1 MRKRYHDYKGY
12 ASTSNDEILNFFNPE
27 LQLKY
32 AKYATRNK
40 PKDSF
45 KRFKFA
51 KFALEFKKIERDDKT
66 KYNLFY
72 SNSKAEAITNKS
84 DLSME
89 ANHSIVPFYQTCKNL
104 LQKGQAGLLIQL

>member
-32 AKYATRNK
+32 TKYATRNK

-51 KFALEFKKIERDDKT
+51 KFF
-66 KYNLFY
+66 
-72 SNSKAEAITNKS
+72 
-84 DLSME
+84 
-89 ANHSIVPFYQTCKNL
+89 
-104 LQKGQAGLLIQL
+104 